1 MSCIFHTTLETRTSI
16 YTIEQTQ
23 THVTQNP
30 VPVFPRAPS
39 LTGSL
44 HVFMI
49 TFWGMGMTCIAI
61 GHTSEADVEGCKG

>member
-1 MSCIFHTTLETRTSI
+1 MWLWASDFFSPPITTKTYLCYHQR
-16 YTIEQTQ
+16 
-23 THVTQNP
+23 TQNP

>member
-1 MSCIFHTTLETRTSI
+1 MICYAITNALRTPCPS
-16 YTIEQTQ
+16 
-23 THVTQNP
+23 
-30 VPVFPRAPS
+30 VFPRAPS

-49 TFWGMGMTCIAI
+49 TFLGMGMTCIAI